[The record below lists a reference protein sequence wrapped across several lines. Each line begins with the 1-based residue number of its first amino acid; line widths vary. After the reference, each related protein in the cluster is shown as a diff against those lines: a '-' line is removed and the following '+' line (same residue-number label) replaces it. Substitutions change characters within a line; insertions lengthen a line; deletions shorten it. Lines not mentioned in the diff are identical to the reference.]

1 MAPLITHIKSKDV
14 VKWNI
19 LYYSVDVLLLHI
31 WLFCSRNVLYGPD
44 FNDVQRDLA
53 LPGVFMASNVD
64 VYNQTTVDDM
74 KKQISV
80 LVLAIERASNIL
92 YDDITTWTYQ

>member
-1 MAPLITHIKSKDV
+1 MKHIVLFGRHV
-14 VKWNI
+14 VVTY
-19 LYYSVDVLLLHI
+19 LTV
-31 WLFCSRNVLYGPD
+31 CSRNVLYGPD

-74 KKQISV
+74 NKQISV

-92 YDDITTWTYQ
+92 YDDITT